1 MTRHLILTTPT
12 ILFPIQLGPTS
23 PSVIVVMTDAVAVTV
38 VATVTVV
45 ARAIVEATAGVR
57 GGEDL
62 GLDLGIAMHDIID
75 TVGVDAPADPVC
87 LAVVPPI
94 GRVVVHHQITVA
106 IVLHHVPP
114 RTTTG
119 TSVLLH
125 QV

>member
-1 MTRHLILTTPT
+1 MIA
-12 ILFPIQLGPTS
+12 
-23 PSVIVVMTDAVAVTV
+23 VVVRV

-45 ARAIVEATAGVR
+45 ARAIVEVTAGVR

-62 GLDLGIAMHDIID
+62 GLDQGITDIID
-75 TVGVDAPADPVC
+75 TVGVDAPADPAC

-106 IVLHHVPP
+106 TVLHHELRQSLLP
-114 RTTTG
+114 RMTTG
-119 TSVLLH
+119 TSVLMH